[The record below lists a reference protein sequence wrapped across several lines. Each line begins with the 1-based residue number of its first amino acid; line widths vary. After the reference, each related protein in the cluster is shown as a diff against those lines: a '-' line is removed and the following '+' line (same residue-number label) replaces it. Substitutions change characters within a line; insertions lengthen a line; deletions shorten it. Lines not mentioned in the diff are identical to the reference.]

1 MSKRVLAHLKAL
13 VACDTRNPPR
23 SADGIDAL
31 FDYVRRALP
40 PDFIVECED
49 LGDGCRWLYARRGED
64 GPSVPLVNV
73 HIDTV
78 PLDAG
83 WKGDPFSLVVDEA
96 QGCAIGLGA
105 CDIKG
110 ALACW
115 LAAVP
120 GPDEHTQPGKAT
132 PAALLLT
139 SDEEAGSSLCVRSFL
154 QRHDVRR
161 RPVLVAEPTGG
172 RAVLAHRGIG
182 TATFTFHGIAGHA
195 SHKRAIDDS
204 AVSRC
209 VRFCAAAL
217 QQAHEGDNAIRL
229 NLGRIEGGTKANMI
243 ASSCVVRLGVRPH
256 ASMDPSEVL
265 ERLFALAGP
274 TTTQQIGFLASALPA
289 RRSDRSVVQAR
300 AQALQMA
307 TSLDLAV
314 GLDVDFFTEAAFFSA
329 AGADVVV
336 FGPGDIA
343 QAHTAG
349 EWVAL
354 SQLDAVVGSYSRVLA
369 GVRL

>member
-1 MSKRVLAHLKAL
+1 MWQSDRMIFSVLVEVQLRPGVADPQGSTIERSLPALGFGGVVGVRVGKAMRFTL
-13 VACDTRNPPR
+13 D
-23 SADGIDAL
+23 SAD
-31 FDYVRRALP
+31 
-40 PDFIVECED
+40 
-49 LGDGCRWLYARRGED
+49 
-64 GPSVPLVNV
+64 
-73 HIDTV
+73 
-78 PLDAG
+78 
-83 WKGDPFSLVVDEA
+83 
-96 QGCAIGLGA
+96 
-105 CDIKG
+105 
-110 ALACW
+110 
-115 LAAVP
+115 
-120 GPDEHTQPGKAT
+120 
-132 PAALLLT
+132 
-139 SDEEAGSSLCVRSFL
+139 
-154 QRHDVRR
+154 
-161 RPVLVAEPTGG
+161 
-172 RAVLAHRGIG
+172 
-182 TATFTFHGIAGHA
+182 
-195 SHKRAIDDS
+195 
-204 AVSRC
+204 
-209 VRFCAAAL
+209 AAAL